1 MRERDDMADRSRP
14 RRPASLD
21 PQQAELI
28 VGDDD
33 PAESS
38 ELAHGTAQ
46 AIIGQPDAPVE
57 LAERIRET
65 VVSEGFDAVAAL
77 WSRSPAT
84 TLPGTLWR
92 LYLLHEWI
100 GRDPHTVAARFED
113 GSPDGVVA
121 PGQLVDAL
129 TGLFAGQHPGD
140 LATICED
147 TADLLAVLVRGAVS
161 SLAPSSGEDEATST
175 EALMATA
182 TELHQSADL
191 VRRGALE

>member
-28 VGDDD
+28 EGDDD

-46 AIIGQPDAPVE
+46 AIIGQPEAPPE
-57 LAERIRET
+57 IAARIRET
-65 VVSEGFDAVAAL
+65 VVSEGFDTVAAL

-100 GRDPHTVAARFED
+100 GRDPQTVEARFED
-113 GSPDGVVA
+113 GAPDGVMT
-121 PGQLVDAL
+121 PGELADEL
-129 TGLFAGQHPGD
+129 TGLFAGQRPD
-140 LATICED
+140 ALAD
-147 TADLLAVLVRGAVS
+147 TCRDAAAFLTVLVRGAVS
-161 SLAPSSGEDEATST
+161 SLAPSTGHDEATST
-175 EALMATA
+175 EALTATA
-182 TELHQSADL
+182 AELHEAADL
-191 VRRGALE
+191 VRRGDLE